1 MVGCNLIIPGGTR
14 VIDATSM
21 LVMPGNILKK
31 LFKFNSYYLAVNS
44 LYINI
49 CIYSIWFTIA
59 FGLWCW
65 SFKLRSYKYQK
76 ILRALN

>member
-31 LFKFNSYYLAVNS
+31 LFKFYSYYLALN
-44 LYINI
+44 NI
-49 CIYSIWFTIA
+49 YVLIFVYYNLLVYDLPLLLDS
-59 FGLWCW
+59 GVL
-65 SFKLRSYKYQK
+65 SF
-76 ILRALN
+76 

>member
-31 LFKFNSYYLAVNS
+31 LFKFYSYYLAANS
-44 LYINI
+44 LYVSTYISNI
-49 CIYSIWFTIA
+49 LVYDLPLLLNSDVKVLKCI
-59 FGLWCW
+59 
-65 SFKLRSYKYQK
+65 
-76 ILRALN
+76 

>member
-44 LYINI
+44 LYILIFVYNF
-49 CIYSIWFTIA
+49 SI
-59 FGLWCW
+59 
-65 SFKLRSYKYQK
+65 
-76 ILRALN
+76 

>member
-31 LFKFNSYYLAVNS
+31 LFKRNSYYLAVNS
-44 LYINI
+44 LYIS
-49 CIYSIWFTIA
+49 IYVYNLLVYDLPLLLD
-59 FGLWCW
+59 FGVKVLKCDLINV
-65 SFKLRSYKYQK
+65 KKY
-76 ILRALN
+76 